1 MSINIRPAVEDDQ
14 PTIKGLI
21 RQARLN
27 QRNLNW
33 QNFVVAEKDG
43 QIVGVRQVK
52 THKAGTREVAS
63 GYVLPE
69 FRRQGVSARL
79 MEEVLS
85 REKEELFLMCDRK
98 WADYYRRFGFEEV
111 EKEGLPPDFGR
122 EYRIGR
128 LITSLLSLLARRKI
142 DIIPMKRV

>member
-1 MSINIRPAVEDDQ
+1 MAIIIRLAAENEQ
-14 PTIKGLI
+14 EIIRELI

-33 QNFVVAEKDG
+33 QNFLVAESEG
-43 QIVGVRQVK
+43 QVVGLRQVK
-52 THKAGTREVAS
+52 THKEGTREVAS
-63 GYVLPE
+63 GYVLPDY
-69 FRRQGVSARL
+69 RHQGISARL

-111 EKEGLPPDFGR
+111 EKEGLPADFGR
-122 EYRIGR
+122 EYRTGR
-128 LITSLLSLLARRKI
+128 LITTLLSLFARRRI
-142 DIIPMKRV
+142 DIIPMKRF